1 MRDIQLALNDVAA
14 SSHRGAAFLI
24 AFGTTWIVCGLL
36 AYRLPAAGLALAVM
50 FQGALALPMT
60 FGLQKL
66 LGFPAEHHENPLTS
80 LSVYLAMTQTV
91 AIPAAVQTHVQTPT
105 FVAAV
110 FAAVVG
116 AHFLP
121 YAWPQQ
127 TRVYVALSLGVPLG
141 SWLIMA
147 IFGEEGYRI
156 VPWIVGASLLVGA
169 VVLLLA
175 HRSSGRE
182 G

>member
-14 SSHRGAAFLI
+14 SSHGGAAFLI
-24 AFGTTWIVCGLL
+24 AFRTTWIVCGLL
-36 AYRLPAAGLALAVM
+36 ACRLPAAGLALAVM
-50 FQGALALPMT
+50 FQGALALPMA

-66 LGFPAEHHENPLTS
+66 LGFPTGHPENRLTS

-91 AIPAAVQTHVQTPT
+91 AIPAAVQTYVQTPT
-105 FVAAV
+105 FVPAV
-110 FAAVVG
+110 FAAVVE

-121 YAWPQQ
+121 YAWLQQ
-127 TRVYVALSLGVPLG
+127 TRVYIVLSLGVSLG

-147 IFGEEGYRI
+147 IFGEEGYGI
-156 VPWIVGASLLVGA
+156 VPWFFGASLLVGA

-175 HRSSGRE
+175 HRSSGR
-182 G
+182 GG